1 MAKKSKSKTQ
11 TEVQPELVPE
21 TPKIDA
27 KYINEQG
34 CLQLSGELFY
44 KWKAGQATVERIRA
58 QIQLLQRDIDNFLSK
73 PENVAFRSWLIG
85 RDSLMG
91 SLSSASNEYKQV
103 QDEVSTAIQQDLR
116 KCSIDDNTGA
126 IFVFSDD
133 TKQEEP
139 VKITK

>member
-1 MAKKSKSKTQ
+1 MARKLKTKTQ
-11 TEVQPELVPE
+11 TEVQPKTVPE
-21 TPKIDA
+21 KPKIDA

-73 PENVAFRSWLIG
+73 TENIAFRSWLLG
-85 RDSLMG
+85 RDSLLS
-91 SLSSASNEYKQV
+91 SLSAAANEYKQI

-116 KCSIDDNTGA
+116 ECSIDDNTGS
-126 IFVFSDD
+126 IFVFSSD
-133 TKQEEP
+133 TKQDEP
-139 VKITK
+139 VKITQ